1 MNSDVNLV
9 WCVLKLF
16 RPIWNSSAME
26 DKSQRPMNDTAEAV
40 PSRKAFP
47 KLLEQFGEDP
57 RVSYSKLDGKW
68 ILEDEDGS
76 EWEFNDNL
84 MRWMPS
90 VRKANAKFEFL
101 Q

>member
-1 MNSDVNLV
+1 
-9 WCVLKLF
+9 
-16 RPIWNSSAME
+16 ME
-26 DKSQRPMNDTAEAV
+26 NKSQLTINDTTEAAS
-40 PSRKAFP
+40 SRKAFP
-47 KLLEQFGEDP
+47 KLQEQFGEDP

-76 EWEFNDNL
+76 EWEFNDSL

-101 Q
+101 H